1 MYVKYSDNFG
11 KYSDDRVNTKRRED
25 RKQIQT
31 VGKLSVG
38 YRQVTS
44 FHDGRL
50 KYNLPP
56 GSWCPG
62 IWYLLGHPRQS
73 PLQVCFSEMRSCL
86 VGWNTHCWIQ
96 DKSLTLTLWSFCSLI
111 IRRLFGKLDYPSQ
124 IAFSPP
130 PTLRLWACCTEVTLC
145 SHHIGHEN
153 LPSLVLEIDAPL
165 FPTIIVS
172 NLYFKVLIIHMDLLS
187 ISVRNVT
194 CLCSPQGCL
203 SCIEMLPNLM
213 LHSVTPKVSLDTCP
227 WEVS

>member
-1 MYVKYSDNFG
+1 MPGDMVPSWTSTPVSIASLFLRDEIMLSGVKHTLL
-11 KYSDDRVNTKRRED
+11 NT
-25 RKQIQT
+25 
-31 VGKLSVG
+31 
-38 YRQVTS
+38 RQVSVFDTVTIL
-44 FHDGRL
+44 F
-50 KYNLPP
+50 
-56 GSWCPG
+56 
-62 IWYLLGHPRQS
+62 
-73 PLQVCFSEMRSCL
+73 
-86 VGWNTHCWIQ
+86 
-96 DKSLTLTLWSFCSLI
+96 I

-124 IAFSPP
+124 IASP

-194 CLCSPQGCL
+194 CLCSPQGYL

>member
-62 IWYLLGHPRQS
+62 IWYLPPGSWCPGIWYLLGHPRQS

-96 DKSLTLTLWSFCSLI
+96 DKSLSLTLWPFCSLI
-111 IRRLFGKLDYPSQ
+111 IRRLFGKLEYPSQ

-130 PTLRLWACCTEVTLC
+130 
-145 SHHIGHEN
+145 HIK
-153 LPSLVLEIDAPL
+153 
-165 FPTIIVS
+165 IVS
-172 NLYFKVLIIHMDLLS
+172 LLYRGDIVESSHRTWKS
-187 ISVRNVT
+187 AQS
-194 CLCSPQGCL
+194 CLGDRCTSFSHYYC
-203 SCIEMLPNLM
+203 
-213 LHSVTPKVSLDTCP
+213 V
-227 WEVS
+227 